1 MLRLRSFRARRG
13 EWRGPRVDASVSD
26 GAVVALVGPNSS
38 GKTSTLLAIARLINH
53 EGYAELDGA
62 ELSSIDGRVLRSKV
76 SYVPD
81 DPVSYLVR
89 NHVLDEVMAGPEFL
103 GMDPDDA
110 LRRSLKA
117 LEAVG
122 LGRRALDPVEALSG
136 GQLQRLVMAC
146 SLVTSPSL
154 LLVDDALSQVDSEG
168 RKAIAEALG
177 DAVGSGTSVLIAV
190 SDPGKLPLRPD
201 GVIELPPA
209 ENQELRLPELRGSG
223 VHGSRLSL
231 VARGIGFGYPGTGD
245 VLREVELSAQGGEVI
260 GITGP
265 NGSGKTTL
273 LKLLTGVLKPKRG
286 TVLLNGSRP
295 GPPRSLYLPQNPDP
309 VLTERT
315 VWEELVPLVSNG
327 LVEPPDETTRLALER
342 TTIGELG
349 AGSRRVLATYLLAAR
364 RPAVLALDEPTAGLD
379 PRNAGS
385 IGNLVSRVAEEG
397 SLVLISSHDESFVER
412 VASRVFRLEEGRLV
426 EL

>member
-1 MLRLRSFRARRG
+1 
-13 EWRGPRVDASVSD
+13 
-26 GAVVALVGPNSS
+26 
-38 GKTSTLLAIARLINH
+38 
-53 EGYAELDGA
+53 
-62 ELSSIDGRVLRSKV
+62 
-76 SYVPD
+76 
-81 DPVSYLVR
+81 
-89 NHVLDEVMAGPEFL
+89 PEFL